1 MLEGIVGGENLE
13 KDSLSIVALAVL
25 ALLLMSAVGAGAA
38 AAKQDENPSQAG
50 TSSVYFYDVAAG
62 DTHGKGKLMVDV
74 DKHTFVF
81 NGQGFEP
88 SAQIALRA
96 RAATSADHVI
106 FATGKATPSGN
117 LHISGTWEAGAAA
130 VEVVAGTYYAPIYG
144 FSLYNLGAFVAQLA
158 CYYST
163 DGGVT
168 WHESESIKG
177 ITFGV
182 SKYSPLGDL
191 GVPNGAL
198 VKIHAIVVGGK
209 DRTGSEVFQYAYSVD
224 PYRQYYA
231 YYHIYDVTWNP
242 TLIYWSYS

>member
-1 MLEGIVGGENLE
+1 
-13 KDSLSIVALAVL
+13 
-25 ALLLMSAVGAGAA
+25 VGAVAA
-38 AAKQDENPSQAG
+38 TQDENPSQAG
-50 TSSVYFYDVAAG
+50 KSSVYFYDVAAS

-88 SAQIALRA
+88 SAQVALRA
-96 RAATSADHVI
+96 RAAGSADYII

-130 VEVVAGTYYAPIYG
+130 DEVVTGTYYTPVYG
-144 FSLYNLGAFVAQLA
+144 FSLYNLGWFVARLS

-168 WHESESIKG
+168 WHESESIDG
-177 ITFGV
+177 ITKDNFG
-182 SKYSPLGDL
+182 YSPLGDL
-191 GVPNGAL
+191 GVPDGAL

-209 DRTGSEVFQYAYSVD
+209 DRTGSEVFKYVYTTWGEFEHF
-224 PYRQYYA
+224 A
-231 YYHIYDVTWNP
+231 YYKFQ
-242 TLIYWSYS
+242 